1 MKEIHRTFRLTKK
14 EEDILIDC
22 SKIKNQNISDFL
34 RFLINQKKD
43 IFNCKK
49 EDLIFFHSR
58 FSKILS
64 SALSLNFNVR
74 NINKRFIKNKS
85 VVISE
90 EEKIQIINSISNI
103 DLFLESCNC
112 YYYDIF
118 YLDFFSKFF
127 FKKSFIRFKFNLI
140 VALHESDYE
149 NFNNMV
155 NNSTIT
161 KILLDILKFV
171 FIFITSPLWLIYK
184 LLKSKI
190 K

>member
-1 MKEIHRTFRLTKK
+1 MNKIFTITATEYSKYVKYFSLMDNSQLLEIANFKV
-14 EEDILIDC
+14 
-22 SKIKNQNISDFL
+22 KNYL
-34 RFLINQKKD
+34 KD
-43 IFNCKK
+43 
-49 EDLIFFHSR
+49 
-58 FSKILS
+58 
-64 SALSLNFNVR
+64 
-74 NINKRFIKNKS
+74 
-85 VVISE
+85 
-90 EEKIQIINSISNI
+90 NSISNI

>member
-1 MKEIHRTFRLTKK
+1 MNKVFTITATEYSKYVKYFSLMDNSQLLEIANFKV
-14 EEDILIDC
+14 
-22 SKIKNQNISDFL
+22 KNYL
-34 RFLINQKKD
+34 KD
-43 IFNCKK
+43 
-49 EDLIFFHSR
+49 
-58 FSKILS
+58 
-64 SALSLNFNVR
+64 
-74 NINKRFIKNKS
+74 
-85 VVISE
+85 
-90 EEKIQIINSISNI
+90 NSISNI

-140 VALHESDYE
+140 IALHESDYE

>member
-1 MKEIHRTFRLTKK
+1 MNKVFTITATEYSKYVKYFSLMDNSQLLEIANFKV
-14 EEDILIDC
+14 
-22 SKIKNQNISDFL
+22 KNYL
-34 RFLINQKKD
+34 KD
-43 IFNCKK
+43 
-49 EDLIFFHSR
+49 
-58 FSKILS
+58 
-64 SALSLNFNVR
+64 
-74 NINKRFIKNKS
+74 
-85 VVISE
+85 
-90 EEKIQIINSISNI
+90 NSISNI

-127 FKKSFIRFKFNLI
+127 FKKSFIRFKFNLLF
-140 VALHESDYE
+140 ALHESDYE

>member
-1 MKEIHRTFRLTKK
+1 MNKVFTITATEYSKYVKYFSLMDNSQLLEIANFKV
-14 EEDILIDC
+14 
-22 SKIKNQNISDFL
+22 KNYL
-34 RFLINQKKD
+34 KD
-43 IFNCKK
+43 
-49 EDLIFFHSR
+49 
-58 FSKILS
+58 
-64 SALSLNFNVR
+64 
-74 NINKRFIKNKS
+74 
-85 VVISE
+85 
-90 EEKIQIINSISNI
+90 NSISNI

>member
-1 MKEIHRTFRLTKK
+1 MNKVFTITATEYSKYVKYFSLMDNSQLLEIANFKV
-14 EEDILIDC
+14 
-22 SKIKNQNISDFL
+22 KNYL
-34 RFLINQKKD
+34 KD
-43 IFNCKK
+43 
-49 EDLIFFHSR
+49 
-58 FSKILS
+58 
-64 SALSLNFNVR
+64 
-74 NINKRFIKNKS
+74 
-85 VVISE
+85 
-90 EEKIQIINSISNI
+90 NSISNI

-171 FIFITSPLWLIYK
+171 FIFITSPLWLIFK

>member
-1 MKEIHRTFRLTKK
+1 MNKVFTITATEYSKYVKYFSLMDNSQLLEIANFKV
-14 EEDILIDC
+14 
-22 SKIKNQNISDFL
+22 KNYL
-34 RFLINQKKD
+34 KD
-43 IFNCKK
+43 
-49 EDLIFFHSR
+49 
-58 FSKILS
+58 
-64 SALSLNFNVR
+64 
-74 NINKRFIKNKS
+74 
-85 VVISE
+85 
-90 EEKIQIINSISNI
+90 NSISNI

-127 FKKSFIRFKFNLI
+127 FKKSFVRFKFNLI

>member
-1 MKEIHRTFRLTKK
+1 MNKIFTITASEYSKYVKYFSLMDNSQLLEIANFKV
-14 EEDILIDC
+14 
-22 SKIKNQNISDFL
+22 KNYL
-34 RFLINQKKD
+34 KD
-43 IFNCKK
+43 
-49 EDLIFFHSR
+49 
-58 FSKILS
+58 
-64 SALSLNFNVR
+64 
-74 NINKRFIKNKS
+74 
-85 VVISE
+85 
-90 EEKIQIINSISNI
+90 NSISNI

-127 FKKSFIRFKFNLI
+127 FKKSFVRFKFNLI

>member
-1 MKEIHRTFRLTKK
+1 MNKIFTITATEYSKYVKYFSLMDNSQLLEIANFKV
-14 EEDILIDC
+14 
-22 SKIKNQNISDFL
+22 KNYL
-34 RFLINQKKD
+34 KD
-43 IFNCKK
+43 
-49 EDLIFFHSR
+49 
-58 FSKILS
+58 
-64 SALSLNFNVR
+64 
-74 NINKRFIKNKS
+74 
-85 VVISE
+85 
-90 EEKIQIINSISNI
+90 NSISNI

-112 YYYDIF
+112 YYYYFF

>member
-1 MKEIHRTFRLTKK
+1 MNKVFTITATEYSKYVKYFSLMDNSQLLEIANFKV
-14 EEDILIDC
+14 
-22 SKIKNQNISDFL
+22 KNYL
-34 RFLINQKKD
+34 KD
-43 IFNCKK
+43 
-49 EDLIFFHSR
+49 
-58 FSKILS
+58 
-64 SALSLNFNVR
+64 
-74 NINKRFIKNKS
+74 
-85 VVISE
+85 
-90 EEKIQIINSISNI
+90 NSISNI

-118 YLDFFSKFF
+118 YLDFFSKFFF